1 MYRFLRFPGWKY
13 KAVTLSYDDGL
24 IYDKKLV
31 EILDK
36 YSLKG
41 TFNLC
46 SELLSQGKF
55 LKKDEATKLY
65 GNSKHEV
72 AIHGAK
78 HLSLSTVSSEVAIRD
93 VIVDRENLE
102 SQFGTIIKGLAYAN
116 GLYDDNAIDL
126 VEKCGIKYA
135 RTADST
141 NKFDLPTDWFR
152 WTPTCH
158 HNAKNLM
165 ELVDEF
171 LSATEIEYF
180 WANSPKLFYL
190 WGHSFEFNNDNNWE
204 VIEEFAKKVANRED
218 VWYCTNVELYDY
230 VKAFERL
237 EFSVDGKII
246 ANHSDKDLYLS
257 YYGQKVLVKACG
269 VTKINE

>member
-1 MYRFLRFPGWKY
+1 
-13 KAVTLSYDDGL
+13 
-24 IYDKKLV
+24 
-31 EILDK
+31 
-36 YSLKG
+36 
-41 TFNLC
+41 
-46 SELLSQGKF
+46 
-55 LKKDEATKLY
+55 
-65 GNSKHEV
+65 
-72 AIHGAK
+72 
-78 HLSLSTVSSEVAIRD
+78 
-93 VIVDRENLE
+93 
-102 SQFGTIIKGLAYAN
+102 
-116 GLYDDNAIDL
+116 
-126 VEKCGIKYA
+126 
-135 RTADST
+135 
-141 NKFDLPTDWFR
+141 
-152 WTPTCH
+152 
-158 HNAKNLM
+158 M

-269 VTKINE
+269 VTKINEY